1 MARELNRSIGILLR
15 ALGGGFLFRI
25 LAPAYRRFFISIK
38 MFIKSTVPKD
48 FNGSLLDLGGGDG
61 AVLDLLLRTRNPR
74 SVHFVDPTPNAGSM
88 IRDPKVLKH
97 VGSYLHEVTEIQ
109 DLRFDLILL
118 VDVLHH
124 VEPHLRKALLAD
136 AIGRLST
143 HGSLLIKEVEIK
155 GIRSKLTYLAD
166 VYISK
171 DPIVYFLSERSL
183 TELIHQINPELH
195 IRRHS
200 RYGKLD
206 RPNYAISVSFKTL
219 P

>member
-1 MARELNRSIGILLR
+1 MARELNRSIGISLR
-15 ALGGGFLFRI
+15 VFGGGFLFRI

-38 MFIKSTVPKD
+38 MFVKLTVAED

-61 AVLDLLLRTRNPR
+61 AVLNLLLKTRTTG
-74 SVHFVDPTPNAGSM
+74 SVYFIDPTPNAGSL
-88 IRDPKVLKH
+88 ISDPKVFKH
-97 VGSYLHEVTEIQ
+97 VGSYLHEVTEIE

-136 AIGRLST
+136 AIGRLSA
-143 HGSLLIKEVEIK
+143 HGSLLIKEVETK

-171 DPIVYFLSERSL
+171 DPIVSFIPEKSL
-183 TELIHQINPELH
+183 TELIRQINPGLR
-195 IRRHS
+195 ISRHDS
-200 RYGKLD
+200 YNKWD
-206 RPNYAISVSFKTL
+206 RPNYAISVSL
-219 P
+219 VS